1 MKTFKSMLRDVR
13 KQIRDFE
20 ALIERCE
27 EFMRQ
32 GFAPI
37 DFENVRVTLANLR
50 GIEMLLDEI
59 CEAEK
64 LERKRSRR

>member
-1 MKTFKSMLRDVR
+1 MKTFKAMLKEVR
-13 KQIRDFE
+13 KQIRDLE
-20 ALIERCE
+20 LMIEQCE

-50 GIEMLLDEI
+50 GIEWLLKDI
-59 CEAEK
+59 RRTEK
-64 LERKRSRR
+64 RERKRSRR